1 MSIFLT
7 TCGIIQIKL
16 NKKEIIGKVEED
28 ERSIFD
34 ELLKFRAFKAD

>member
-1 MSIFLT
+1 MWNNIDK
-7 TCGIIQIKL
+7 IKQKR
-16 NKKEIIGKVEED
+16 NNWKSRED